1 MIRNSLD
8 ESLVML
14 QAFISRPPNTIDS
27 IKRAASAMASA
38 LKKRE

>member
-14 QAFISRPPNTIDS
+14 QAFISRPNTIDS